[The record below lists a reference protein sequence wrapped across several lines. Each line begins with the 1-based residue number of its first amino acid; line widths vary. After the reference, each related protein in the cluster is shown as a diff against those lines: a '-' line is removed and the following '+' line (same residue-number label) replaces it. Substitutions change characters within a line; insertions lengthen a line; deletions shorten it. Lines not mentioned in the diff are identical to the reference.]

1 MDNPITNNECMFCN
15 HRSESLVDNV
25 KHMSV
30 AHSFFIPDADY
41 LVDMEGL
48 LVYLADKI
56 AKGKFQ
62 LRSVQQK
69 YFYFSSNVKISFA
82 FGVTIG
88 VEHFIHWMQYANI

>member
-1 MDNPITNNECMFCN
+1 MDSDEWDDDIENPIDVNECMFCP
-15 HRSESLVDNV
+15 HQSENFLDNV

-56 AKGKFQ
+56 TKGKKHTFQ
-62 LRSVQQK
+62 
-69 YFYFSSNVKISFA
+69 
-82 FGVTIG
+82 
-88 VEHFIHWMQYANI
+88 